1 MKISHPFRLVLCLVF
16 TIGIGS
22 LGAVFTAPEIPSWYA
37 QLQKPFFNPP
47 SWIFGPVWTLLYTL
61 MGISLYQLW
70 NASPAKERKP
80 ALVFFFVQFTLNF
93 LWSFIFFRL
102 HEILLALFEL
112 SLMCGAIIGT
122 IYLARKV
129 KTSAAW
135 LLVPYLCWVTFAGVL
150 NFALWWLNR

>member
-22 LGAVFTAPEIPSWYA
+22 LGAVFTAPEIPNWYA

-70 NASPAKERKP
+70 NAPPAKERKP
-80 ALVFFFVQFTLNF
+80 ALIFFFVQFTLNF